1 MRCGVGLLRWLR
13 PSARDRGYPSNRAE
27 DVGSSPSYRGGEP
40 GFAVRRACG
49 RAAAAY
55 GERVDEFRARL
66 RLLTSEE
73 GGRSGPLVSGYR
85 SLFDLGDKTAAGD
98 VLPWG
103 GEITLHGVNEL
114 APGGEAVITVR
125 LLMATHDPLSPGWTF
140 RLFEGKRL
148 VGHGEL
154 L

>member
-1 MRCGVGLLRWLR
+1 M
-13 PSARDRGYPSNRAE
+13 
-27 DVGSSPSYRGGEP
+27 
-40 GFAVRRACG
+40 
-49 RAAAAY
+49 
-55 GERVDEFRARL
+55 DEFRARL

-73 GGRSGPLVSGYR
+73 GGRSGPLASGYR
-85 SLFDLGDKTAAGD
+85 SLFDLGDKTADGD

-140 RLFEGKRL
+140 RLLEGKRL

>member
-1 MRCGVGLLRWLR
+1 MRLGWGCCGGSAPQRGIAANLSKGPRR
-13 PSARDRGYPSNRAE
+13 SARP
-27 DVGSSPSYRGGEP
+27 
-40 GFAVRRACG
+40 RRSGAANQADLRKACG
-49 RAAAAY
+49 SAAAAY

-103 GEITLHGVNEL
+103 GEIMLHGVNEL
-114 APGGEAVITVR
+114 APGGEALITVR

-140 RLFEGKRL
+140 RLFEGKRV

>member
-1 MRCGVGLLRWLR
+1 MRLGWGCCGGSAPQRGIEAN
-13 PSARDRGYPSNRAE
+13 PSKGPKTSARPRRTG
-27 DVGSSPSYRGGEP
+27 GGEP

-49 RAAAAY
+49 TAAAAY